1 MMHVSRDNWIVL
13 GILAVLVVTY
23 VAVVYRWQ
31 DSRMDRLRN
40 SIAERKRQ
48 HQADAAKA
56 DRVAPMMR
64 EIQAM
69 KQRYNNDWNRR
80 LPESQELAGFL
91 REISANLAAEKLSRP
106 MIAPGDPSRG
116 SLFNVLPITM
126 KFEGDF
132 LSLAGFLRRVD
143 GMTRLTRIEQLSI
156 HPRQQGDDLAI
167 VLGMN
172 IYFTEQ

>member
-1 MMHVSRDNWIVL
+1 MRFSRDNWIVL
-13 GILAVLVVTY
+13 GILTVILVTY
-23 VAVVYRWQ
+23 VAVVHRWQ
-31 DSRMDRLRN
+31 SSCLEDLQGK
-40 SIAERKRQ
+40 IAARKRQ
-48 HQADAAKA
+48 HEADAAKA
-56 DRVAPMMR
+56 ARVAPMMR

-69 KQRYNNDWNRR
+69 KHRYNNDWNRR

-91 REISANLAAEKLSRP
+91 REISANLAEEKLSRP

-116 SLFNVLPITM
+116 SLYNVLPITM

-156 HPRQQGDDLAI
+156 HPQQESNDLAI